1 MKVLVLY
8 EKFYPKHYYHKLNP
22 FKYINNNKK
31 SNSNTIKSKPEDY
44 IKKIKHG
51 KKIEYKY
58 NNKLF
63 FNDMKSMIYKKIK
76 SIGGINSRNTTIYH
90 KKKLKSSDSKVNG
103 VYVIFRSNANTKL
116 FKKTSSYYIYPKL
129 VDNEVK
135 FIIEW
140 HNGKT
145 KSEFKIYNT
154 WILNSLEGTAITLV
168 KILNSK
174 K

>member
-22 FKYINNNKK
+22 FKYSNKNK
-31 SNSNTIKSKPEDY
+31 QSNTTKSKPEDY
-44 IKKIKHG
+44 AKKIKSG
-51 KKIEYKY
+51 KKAEFKY

-103 VYVIFRSNANTKL
+103 VYVIFRSDSNTKL
-116 FKKTSSYYIYPKL
+116 NKKTFSYYIYPKL
-129 VDNEVK
+129 IDNEVK

-154 WILNSLEGTAITLV
+154 WTLNSLEGTAITLV
-168 KILNSK
+168 KILKSK